1 MKPLD
6 ERSKEVRNIDMP
18 PHEYNRTDSSNY
30 FNNIFLV
37 LRYFPQYNQKCRG
50 ENMDYLSFSSDT
62 EQSNA
67 SEGDRKR
74 PTRKDV
80 NDWFNVG
87 ESMIIRD
94 TVSYTF
100 KES

>member
-1 MKPLD
+1 
-6 ERSKEVRNIDMP
+6 
-18 PHEYNRTDSSNY
+18 
-30 FNNIFLV
+30 
-37 LRYFPQYNQKCRG
+37 
-50 ENMDYLSFSSDT
+50 MDYLSFSPDT

-74 PTRKDV
+74 PTRKEV

-87 ESMIIRD
+87 ESIIIRD